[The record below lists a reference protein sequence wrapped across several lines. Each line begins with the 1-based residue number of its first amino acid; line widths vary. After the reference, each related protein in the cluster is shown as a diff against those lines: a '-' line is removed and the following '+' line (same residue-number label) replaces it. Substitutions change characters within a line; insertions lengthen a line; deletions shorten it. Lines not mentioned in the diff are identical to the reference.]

1 MSLGNH
7 PLNNIGYQRLQSML
21 METCVN
27 VNKFLSIKT
36 KRLERE
42 EKEMGSATDSQV
54 YVVYVLKIWESGYDD
69 NIFVFRRLKDA
80 RAKVY
85 TYFGLPTPKKITT
98 QDISELEAK
107 YFGEDKGYFT
117 ITEQRIIEG
126 EE

>member
-42 EKEMGSATDSQV
+42 EREMRCDIDLQ
-54 YVVYVLKIWESGYDD
+54 VYVLKIRESGYDD

-98 QDISELEAK
+98 QNISELEAK
-107 YFGEDKGYFT
+107 YFEEDKGYFT